1 MSVLYPVWWKLL
13 THPLRPFVVDDRKS
27 WKGCELLAAS
37 LILAEEIERKTDA
50 PHVGVML
57 PTSGL
62 FPVAAIA
69 SWMLG
74 RAIVPLNYL
83 LKADDLQYVCD
94 HADIDTLI
102 TVQPMLDFVGG
113 CPARQRVIRM
123 DDLDFKRLPEWRWPR
138 WSQPDD
144 LALILYT
151 SGTSGRPKGVMLT
164 HGNLSANI
172 RQCIGWA
179 DVDQRDVILGIL
191 PQFHVFGLTVLTLM
205 PMWVGAR
212 AVFASRFVPRK
223 VIDLLR
229 AHRPTVMVGIP
240 SMYNA
245 LMTVKDAR
253 DDDFASLRYVIS
265 GGEPLPDDVARRFRE
280 RFGRTLDEG
289 YGMTETSAVTHWCRP
304 EEHRA
309 HSVGKALDG
318 VRVRIVHESG
328 RDLGPNEEGE
338 IRVAGPNIMRG
349 YYKQPDET
357 ARTFDSQGYLRTGDM
372 GRVDEDGFLF
382 ITGRIKEMLIIGGE
396 NVFPREIEE
405 VLNRHPAVKDSG
417 VVGIPDPMRGEAPV
431 AFVEM
436 AEGAE
441 FNERELIAWCRQSLP
456 GYKAPAE
463 IRRIDAL
470 PRNPTG
476 KVMRRELKA
485 MLGDAAASPA

>member
-1 MSVLYPVWWKLL
+1 FFF
-13 THPLRPFVVDDRKS
+13 R
-27 WKGCELLAAS
+27 
-37 LILAEEIERKTDA
+37 AED
-50 PHVGVML
+50 G
-57 PTSGL
+57 
-62 FPVAAIA
+62 
-69 SWMLG
+69 
-74 RAIVPLNYL
+74 
-83 LKADDLQYVCD
+83 
-94 HADIDTLI
+94 
-102 TVQPMLDFVGG
+102 
-113 CPARQRVIRM
+113 IR
-123 DDLDFKRLPEWRWPR
+123 D
-138 WSQPDD
+138 
-144 LALILYT
+144 
-151 SGTSGRPKGVMLT
+151 
-164 HGNLSANI
+164 
-172 RQCIGWA
+172 
-179 DVDQRDVILGIL
+179 
-191 PQFHVFGLTVLTLM
+191 FHVTGVQTCAL
-205 PMWVGAR
+205 PIW
-212 AVFASRFVPRK
+212 
-223 VIDLLR
+223 
-229 AHRPTVMVGIP
+229 PTVMVGIP

-405 VLNRHPAVKDSG
+405 VLNQHPTVHASAV
-417 VVGIPDPMRGEAPV
+417 
-431 AFVEM
+431 
-436 AEGAE
+436 
-441 FNERELIAWCRQSLP
+441 
-456 GYKAPAE
+456 
-463 IRRIDAL
+463 
-470 PRNPTG
+470 
-476 KVMRRELKA
+476 
-485 MLGDAAASPA
+485 